1 MAIYG
6 YVWLCMT
13 IYGYV
18 CMHVWPFMYDYG
30 CMMYAYERSCM
41 ALHDNIWL
49 SMAMKSHVWLG
60 MAMYGYVWL
69 CMAMYKN
76 NLHFKLAFK
85 VKGFNSNYVNKK
97 RLTQFLKNL

>member
-6 YVWLCMT
+6 YVWLCMA

-49 SMAMKSHVWLG
+49 FMAMKSHVWLG

-69 CMAMYKN
+69 CMAMYDNVWLCIKIIYISSLHSKLKVSILITSIKN
-76 NLHFKLAFK
+76 A
-85 VKGFNSNYVNKK
+85 
-97 RLTQFLKNL
+97 